1 MIGSSFVS
9 ALKSIEDVIPV
20 IGSNSHAD
28 IGSLRLINALEIATF
43 GDVIFVYPVP
53 PNPIVRDDIL
63 DDVETI
69 DVMIPG
75 NTSVSSN
82 I

>member
-1 MIGSSFVS
+1 MLLNST
-9 ALKSIEDVIPV
+9 EDVIPV
-20 IGSNSHAD
+20 IASNSHAD
-28 IGSLRLINALEIATF
+28 MGSLRLINALEIATF
-43 GDVIFVYPVP
+43 GFEIFVYPVP
-53 PNPIVRDDIL
+53 PSAIVRDDIL

-69 DVMIPG
+69 DVMMPG